1 MEGPTFSVVIPTYNR
16 AKLLPKTLETVFA
29 QSYPAKEVLVV
40 DNCSTDDTEQVL
52 APLIAAGKI
61 RYIRHDQNYERARS
75 RNTGMENAT
84 GDFVT
89 FLDSDDL
96 MYRNNLADAA
106 EYVRTTPGA
115 RFFHNLYELVDTEGK
130 RLHLYR
136 VPSLQDPR
144 SDILEGNFLSCIGVF
159 IHREIYSRLRFD
171 TDPRMTGSEDWLYWI
186 RVIADY
192 IPGRINKVNSGI
204 VHHGGRTVMEVD
216 LDKLNK
222 RMDLVRQKVWG
233 DEHLRKAYGNR
244 RNRLEVGFLIYLS
257 AVANSAKKFREARA
271 TLAEAV
277 RVDWRLLF
285 RQHFLRPARIA
296 LFEINKGT

>member
-115 RFFHNLYELVDTEGK
+115 RFFHNLYELVDTQGK